1 MDVAEKLSIRLAKP
15 YVLVRTPTLMGATTD
30 GDGSR
35 WSHLSIM
42 TVMAKRDHTS
52 DSEMLIDTKQDGT

>member
-35 WSHLSIM
+35 
-42 TVMAKRDHTS
+42 
-52 DSEMLIDTKQDGT
+52 